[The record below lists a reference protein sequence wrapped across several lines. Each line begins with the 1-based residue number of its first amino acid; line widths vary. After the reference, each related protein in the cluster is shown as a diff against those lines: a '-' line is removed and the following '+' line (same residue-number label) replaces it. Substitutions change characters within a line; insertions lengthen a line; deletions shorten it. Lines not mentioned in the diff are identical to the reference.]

1 MQINGKTV
9 FVYDIECFPNL
20 FIVSIK
26 NTESGI
32 SKTLELSCRKNDILE
47 ICKLFKHKK
56 IFFCGYNNLHYDNL
70 LIHYILANLNELIE
84 KHVLDICYILKKISD
99 EIIEAKD
106 LKFSTYSKY
115 KYMNEFESLDL
126 LTMMFSN
133 KLRVGLK
140 ELQVTMQYPNVQE
153 YDGDFNEWLPEN
165 EIDNAISYCLN
176 DINSTEELLNRLK
189 KDIELRLSIEEEYG
203 IKALN
208 KDGVNLGMEI
218 LKQRYLAET
227 GLTWKDIRDLR
238 SPCDKVC
245 LNDIIFPFIEF
256 KTKVLQDLLIDLKN
270 QCIDPNDNSFERKF
284 IIGGVPHTYS
294 LGGIHS
300 VNKPETFEPKD
311 DQLLIDVDVA
321 LTHWRN

>member
-56 IFFCGYNNLHYDNL
+56 IIFCGYNNLHYDNL
-70 LIHYILANLNELIE
+70 LIHYVLANLNELIE

-153 YDGDFNEWLPEN
+153 YDGDFNE
-165 EIDNAISYCLN
+165 
-176 DINSTEELLNRLK
+176 
-189 KDIELRLSIEEEYG
+189 
-203 IKALN
+203 
-208 KDGVNLGMEI
+208 
-218 LKQRYLAET
+218 
-227 GLTWKDIRDLR
+227 
-238 SPCDKVC
+238 
-245 LNDIIFPFIEF
+245 
-256 KTKVLQDLLIDLKN
+256 
-270 QCIDPNDNSFERKF
+270 
-284 IIGGVPHTYS
+284 
-294 LGGIHS
+294 
-300 VNKPETFEPKD
+300 
-311 DQLLIDVDVA
+311 
-321 LTHWRN
+321 